1 MDGDSL
7 DSDPNHERCGGPGAS
22 GSGDASQ
29 FDDFDLGL

>member
-29 FDDFDLGL
+29 FDLGL